1 MASTY
6 TFTKKTPAKDSTG
19 AGHYASQPVDGA
31 RIAIQ
36 GFANGI
42 QTTDASSTAVTS
54 PVTLAAAGTKTLNT
68 PESAISLIINN
79 TGAAAM
85 TVSEVSSG
93 SSFTLNAGQST
104 TLNCGNMGVVYTGS
118 TSGTTFSF
126 YYEIV

>member
-19 AGHYASQPVDGA
+19 AGHYANQPVDGA

-36 GFANGI
+36 GIANGI

-68 PESAISLIINN
+68 PESAITMTINN

-85 TVSEVSSG
+85 TFSEVSTG
-93 SSFTLNAGQST
+93 SSITLNAGQSQT
-104 TLNCGNMGVVYTGS
+104 FDCANMGVVYTAS

>member
-6 TFTKKTPAKDSTG
+6 TFTKKTPAKDTTG

-36 GFANGI
+36 GIANGI
-42 QTTDASSTAVTS
+42 QTSDASSTVVDS
-54 PVTLAAAGTKTLNT
+54 PVTLGAAGTKTLNT
-68 PESAISLIINN
+68 PESAITLTINN

-93 SSFTLNAGQST
+93 SSYTLNASQSQEF
-104 TLNCGNMGVVYTGS
+104 NCANQGEFYTAS

-126 YYEIV
+126 FYQIV